1 MQTTV
6 LGGHLVP
13 EWQGEDGWKAAPS
26 GRVVHG
32 RVAFWPQDHPAL
44 ARALAAGEL
53 APVEQVSDLN
63 RLFAPDPTV
72 VVRMAAYLEDLGLS
86 VDPPR
91 SGGLYLDFSGTVG
104 QLTGAFRCTFAERP
118 LDGRMVRINR
128 EDPEVPLWAAPHVAA
143 IFGLET
149 RSTAHPMHRYPSRNA
164 TPANGGQ
171 GFFPRDLTTAY
182 AFPTGATGAG
192 ETIALLEFSNGF
204 AVADLEQFWSQHGV
218 PVRSVG
224 FVSVDGTPNDGGIH
238 AVDMECTLDVEWAGA
253 MAPSAQLVVYE
264 ATAGTSDAGFALS
277 MVKTLDA
284 VATDVQ
290 HRPTVVSIS
299 YGAAEDR
306 FAPSALNAWNV
317 AAMRL
322 AARGITVLAASG
334 DAGAYGIRGAGR
346 LVPHVDVPA
355 AVPHILAVGGTT
367 LTLTPTD
374 QRLTETGWTD
384 TNNNG
389 ASGGGVS
396 QVFPRPAWQDTAR
409 VPANPAGH
417 AGRGVPDLAL
427 VADPDTGYSVVF
439 QGQPTVVG
447 GTSAASPVWAALIAR
462 LNQQRVQQT
471 QPRLGFANPALYALG
486 GTAGFHPILVGNN
499 SMPGVVG
506 YQCGPGW
513 NAVTG
518 WGSPDGTALASRL
531 G

>member
-6 LGGHLVP
+6 LRGHLVP
-13 EWQGEDGWKAAPS
+13 EWQGEEGWKTAPVERAA
-26 GRVVHG
+26 HG
-32 RVAFWPQDHPAL
+32 RVAFWPQDREGL
-44 ARALAAGEL
+44 AAALAAGQL

-72 VVRMAAYLEDLGLS
+72 VVRMAAYLDGLGLS

-91 SGGLYLDFSGTVG
+91 SGGLYLDFSGTLG
-104 QLTGAFRCTFAERP
+104 QITAAFRCTFAERT
-118 LDGRMVRINR
+118 LDGRTVRINR
-128 EDPEVPLWAAPHVAA
+128 EDPEVPAWAAPHVAA
-143 IFGLET
+143 VMGLET
-149 RSTAHPMHRYPSRNA
+149 RSTAHAMHRYPSPRA

-171 GFFPRDLTTAY
+171 GFFPQDLATAY
-182 AFPTGATGAG
+182 AFPAGEAGAG

-204 AVADLEQFWSQHGV
+204 SVADLQQFWTQHGV
-218 PVRSVG
+218 PVRQVA

-238 AVDMECTLDVEWAGA
+238 AVDMKCTLDVEWAGA
-253 MAPSAQLVVYE
+253 MAPAAQLVVYE
-264 ATAGTSDAGFALS
+264 ATAGNSDAGFALS
-277 MVKTLDA
+277 MLRALDA
-284 VATDVQ
+284 VATDAQ
-290 HRPTVVSIS
+290 HRPTVASIS

-306 FAPSALNAWNV
+306 FAPSALQAWNV

-334 DAGAYGIRGAGR
+334 DAGAYGIRGPGR

-374 QRLTETGWTD
+374 QRQAETGWTD

-396 QVFPRPAWQDTAR
+396 EVFPLPSWQDAAR
-409 VPANPAGH
+409 VPVNPAGLP
-417 AGRGVPDLAL
+417 GRGVPDVAL

-447 GTSAASPVWAALIAR
+447 GTSASSPVWAALIAR
-462 LNQQRVQQT
+462 LNQERVRQGKA
-471 QPRLGFANPALYALG
+471 RLGFANPALYALG
-486 GTAGFHPILVGNN
+486 GTPAFHPILVGNN

-518 WGSPDGTALASRL
+518 WGSPDGATLASRL